1 MLRKFSDQPRTTGL
15 IAMVGGFGVFL
26 YTGFFCALLLLP
38 WLGVDTQG
46 AVIER
51 KQAPDVNVEGRQT
64 NTFHDVSV
72 VQYADASGVKH
83 TFEVD
88 ANLPNTV
95 RVRYLTF
102 LPDTSAIVTAS
113 TPLEGAAYGFGAILG
128 LAAGVQGALWS
139 FKKQNAASAGSLAMN

>member
-1 MLRKFSDQPRTTGL
+1 MNKFSGQPRSAGL

-38 WLGVDTQG
+38 WAGADTQG
-46 AVIER
+46 TVIER

-64 NTFHDVSV
+64 STFHDVSV
-72 VQYADASGVKH
+72 VQYLDAAGKPH
-83 TFEVD
+83 TFEED

-95 RVRYLTF
+95 KVRYLSL
-102 LPDTSAIVTAS
+102 LPDTSTIVTES

-128 LAAGVQGALWS
+128 LAAGVQGAMWL
-139 FKKQNAASAGSLAMN
+139 FKKQNAASAGSLATN